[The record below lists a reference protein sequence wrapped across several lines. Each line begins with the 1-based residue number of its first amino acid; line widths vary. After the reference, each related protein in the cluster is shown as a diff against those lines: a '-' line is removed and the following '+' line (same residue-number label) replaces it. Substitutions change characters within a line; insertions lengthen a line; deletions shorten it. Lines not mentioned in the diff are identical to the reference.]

1 MKTVLHLA
9 KYYFPVRGGIESATG
24 YIAENSD
31 TEYFHYVIT
40 NGYGEARSNISK
52 AKILS
57 TKYFSLGSQPISFGY
72 SYKYLIYCRKAD
84 IVHYHH
90 PNYWAALM
98 AILFRSKALI
108 IHWHAD
114 VNLKNRVF
122 KFFLRRLEK
131 ILVTRAD
138 KIIIGTKTYA
148 SHSTIL
154 SGFERKFEIV
164 PYGIP
169 ELSNNVDILEKDN
182 ILLTV
187 GRLVPYKGIPE
198 LIQKIEIPKGWIWII
213 IGSGPDKQRI
223 QKAIRER
230 DLDSQILLKGR
241 LDDGELEKIYSK
253 SKIFLFP
260 SLTRKESYGI
270 VQVEAMKNGLAIIN
284 FKINGSGVPEL
295 IISGGNGYA
304 CEYADYE
311 ILNKNVNQLCS
322 MPELLIS
329 FQERSLSLFKERY
342 LIQSY
347 QSEIERIYNEVS
359 S

>member
-1 MKTVLHLA
+1 MKIVLHLA
-9 KYYFPVRGGIESATG
+9 KYYFPKRGGIESATG
-24 YIAENSD
+24 HIAENSN
-31 TEYFHYVIT
+31 TEYFHYVVT
-40 NGYGEARSNISK
+40 NGYGEARSNITK

-57 TKYFSLGSQPISFGY
+57 NKYFSLGSQPISFGY
-72 SYKYLIYCRKAD
+72 AYKYLRYYRKAD

-98 AILFRSKALI
+98 AILFRSKTLI

-114 VNLKNRVF
+114 VKLKNRVF
-122 KFFLRRLEK
+122 KVFLTRLEK
-131 ILVTRAD
+131 ILVRRAD

-148 SHSTIL
+148 SHSPNL

-169 ELSNNVDILEKDN
+169 ELTYNVDIFEKDN
-182 ILLTV
+182 VLLTV

-198 LIQKIEIPKGWIWII
+198 LIQKIQIPKGWIWII
-213 IGSGPDKQRI
+213 IGSGPDKERI
-223 QKAIRER
+223 QKAIIER
-230 DLDSQILLKGR
+230 DLDSQILLRGSVE
-241 LDDGELEKIYSK
+241 DGELEKYYSK

-260 SLTRKESYGI
+260 SLTRLESYGI

-295 IISGGNGYA
+295 IISGGNGYS

-311 ILNKNVNQLCS
+311 IFNKNVNQLCS

-329 FQERSLSLFKERY
+329 FQERSLSLFKESY
-342 LIQSY
+342 VIQSY
-347 QSEIERIYNEVS
+347 QSKIERVYNEVS